1 MEDFSDE
8 RKWREDLVKASLVY
22 RDISTIPS
30 NVSPRCPNLSTL
42 LLQGNRSLKNVPD
55 SLFEHLHRLK
65 VLDLSN
71 TTIESLLNSVF
82 NWENLTTL
90 RLRRCVNLKQVPSL
104 AKLTT
109 SRKLDLEEIGIIEVP
124 DGLEMLVNLRYPSLN
139 VRKLKVMPLGILP
152 KLSHLQYLT
161 LYWRHS
167 KATKVY
173 EEEIASLKELET
185 FAGKFDDVDKFSTY
199 IRSLENRQLACYQ
212 IQVGTS
218 DLITNKLF
226 GKNVILENCK
236 LRRGDES
243 LVLPKNVQF
252 LEIERC
258 DDHL

>member
-109 SRKLDLEEIGIIEVP
+109 LRKLDLEEIGIIEVP

-139 VRKLKVMPLGILP
+139 VSP
-152 KLSHLQYLT
+152 
-161 LYWRHS
+161 
-167 KATKVY
+167 
-173 EEEIASLKELET
+173 
-185 FAGKFDDVDKFSTY
+185 
-199 IRSLENRQLACYQ
+199 
-212 IQVGTS
+212 
-218 DLITNKLF
+218 
-226 GKNVILENCK
+226 
-236 LRRGDES
+236 
-243 LVLPKNVQF
+243 
-252 LEIERC
+252 
-258 DDHL
+258 